1 MHDEVSS
8 AATSQLFTASPTAYL
23 LLDERLR
30 IVAANDAFLARTG
43 RERAELVGLDVF
55 EAFPDNPATPETPET
70 RGADSLR
77 ASFESV
83 LSTGEPHLL
92 PGRRYDIRERA
103 DGAGFV
109 RKTWSVRNSA
119 LTDDGSRV
127 VGLLSHVED
136 LTDLGAPPETE
147 LPEPEL
153 PEPEADAVAEL
164 TRLAA
169 DYRAQL
175 HRMSA
180 RHLRIVEAFAG
191 VAGAHGSDSRSD
203 AQRRRRRLWQQ
214 VIGRLE
220 EHGAYDWLTAVT
232 GLAATIGAVRGAAVF
247 VFDGGGLA
255 RLAAASDPWAAQSG
269 DLEEVAGEG
278 PASDAHRTMLPVL
291 VEDLRSD
298 GRWPVFAA
306 LALPCGVRSAFCL
319 PVCLA
324 GSRLG
329 AMCFFGATGATWTP
343 AVLRDAAL
351 LADLAMPA
359 LLADAARIDEAELA
373 GVDLG
378 GFDEV
383 AVAAGMLAA
392 QLGIPVPEASAR
404 LRAHVFASGRPL
416 RESARDIVEGRLQL
430 W

>member
-1 MHDEVSS
+1 MHGEVSA
-8 AATSQLFTASPTAYL
+8 AATSQLFTASPMPYL

-30 IVAANDAFLARTG
+30 IVAANDAYLARTG
-43 RERAELVGLDVF
+43 RERADLVGIGVF
-55 EAFPDNPATPETPET
+55 EAFPDNPADPETSGT
-70 RGADSLR
+70 DILR

-92 PGRRYDIRERA
+92 PWQRYDIRERA

-119 LTDDGSRV
+119 LTDERSRV
-127 VGLLSHVED
+127 VGLLNHVED
-136 LTDLGAPPETE
+136 LTDLGAPPGFEPSESE
-147 LPEPEL
+147 LPESD
-153 PEPEADAVAEL
+153 ADALVEL

-180 RHLRIVEAFAG
+180 QHLRIVEAFAG
-191 VAGAHGSDSRSD
+191 IAGSHGRDTRSD

-220 EHGAYDWLTAVT
+220 DHGAYDWLAAVT

-278 PASDAHRTMLPVL
+278 PASLAHRTMLPVL

-306 LALPCGVRSAFCL
+306 LAVPAGVSSAFCL

-329 AMCFFGATGATWTP
+329 AMCFFGTTGAMWTP

-373 GVDLG
+373 GIDLG

-383 AVAAGMLAA
+383 SVAAGMLAA
-392 QLGIPVPEASAR
+392 QLGIPVQEASAR